1 MPSLDRIFG
10 RHYPITIPQEFAD
23 ETELL
28 KYLGMSSKELKKI
41 WWYRRNMYHEF
52 SIAKGGG
59 KTRLI
64 RAPDRRLKIIQQRLS
79 LSLNQIY
86 RRRNPVHGF
95 VADRSV
101 KTNAEAHGSR
111 QYVVNLDLQDF
122 FPSITEN
129 RIKGLLRSLGI
140 NDRVSEI
147 VARLTCYDAFLPQG
161 APTSPVLSNMI
172 CYRLD
177 TELLR
182 EAKAA
187 RAIYTRYADDITFS
201 AYQPPSPLFENGLP
215 PVGKFSPELFS
226 QNLRNAIEGNGFII
240 NAQKAHY
247 ADRNSRRVVT
257 GVKINDGLNVD
268 RRYVRKIRAMLH
280 SIEKTGLKQAEARYS
295 ASGGKGSIEAHVRGK
310 IAYIAHLKGAV
321 DPVIRSLATRFNRS
335 FPKHT
340 IRVVPTP
347 EEMRDRAIWIVEHEH
362 DGGNQGTAFFL
373 KGVGLVTAAHCV
385 ENAVNPVVYHRT
397 SSSNTWPVKAAKVC
411 KYRDLAILEHSIN
424 ENEYHEMEASSQ
436 SPEVSDSVVAYGYP
450 GFGPGDQLNVRVGKV
465 TSLSVKSS
473 IQRIEVD
480 QELSQGMS
488 GGPVVDADGYVVGIV
503 HKGGPDEA
511 RQVAIDVREL
521 IKLASE

>member
-1 MPSLDRIFG
+1 VPSLDRIFG

-28 KYLGMSSKELKKI
+28 KYLGVSDKELKKI
-41 WWYRRNMYHEF
+41 WWYRRKMYHEF

-64 RAPDRRLKIIQQRLS
+64 RAPDRRLKIIQQRLAV
-79 LSLNQIY
+79 SLNQIY

-95 VADRSV
+95 VNDRSV

-215 PVGKFSPELFS
+215 PVGKFSPELF
-226 QNLRNAIEGNGFII
+226 
-240 NAQKAHY
+240 
-247 ADRNSRRVVT
+247 
-257 GVKINDGLNVD
+257 
-268 RRYVRKIRAMLH
+268 
-280 SIEKTGLKQAEARYS
+280 
-295 ASGGKGSIEAHVRGK
+295 
-310 IAYIAHLKGAV
+310 
-321 DPVIRSLATRFNRS
+321 
-335 FPKHT
+335 
-340 IRVVPTP
+340 
-347 EEMRDRAIWIVEHEH
+347 
-362 DGGNQGTAFFL
+362 
-373 KGVGLVTAAHCV
+373 
-385 ENAVNPVVYHRT
+385 
-397 SSSNTWPVKAAKVC
+397 
-411 KYRDLAILEHSIN
+411 
-424 ENEYHEMEASSQ
+424 
-436 SPEVSDSVVAYGYP
+436 
-450 GFGPGDQLNVRVGKV
+450 
-465 TSLSVKSS
+465 
-473 IQRIEVD
+473 
-480 QELSQGMS
+480 
-488 GGPVVDADGYVVGIV
+488 
-503 HKGGPDEA
+503 
-511 RQVAIDVREL
+511 
-521 IKLASE
+521 